1 MAPDDDD
8 LAAFQ
13 AALLDLLDRNL
24 PAEELR
30 RRLRD
35 DPAFAAFRGYVE
47 TFEPRMLAV
56 AADLVK
62 KWGRR
67 SGSGEDQGGRPG

>member
-13 AALLDLLDRNL
+13 AALLDLLDRGL
-24 PAEELR
+24 PAEEVR

-47 TFEPRMLAV
+47 AFEPRMLAV
-56 AADLVK
+56 AAELVK

-67 SGSGEDQGGRPG
+67 TLPPSSPGG